1 MYDDEEEIKR
11 KRRNLILI
19 IVVIVA
25 IIILLLILLFVKT
38 SNSGKKKDNNNN
50 MECSLKIVSG
60 DQDSEGNYTGNV
72 VVGFD
77 KVSPEGE
84 ITSKNVGIQESKRNG
99 ETYTV
104 NKVGTVTV
112 KGFIYNKKGEV
123 QTCSTE
129 VTVSAPKGGCK
140 LSVTS
145 GTEADLGWYTS
156 DVAVKLD
163 SVETGNLTVSKY
175 YIALKD
181 AEKLPDENSDT
192 YTVKTEGVT
201 YLVGTI
207 EYTNGNK
214 STCNL
219 EVKKDS
225 VKPECTLKVTSGES
239 LGDGKYTG
247 DVKVGFDK
255 ATDESSGVGS
265 KGFGTAE
272 NFSNE
277 EYEFT
282 AFETKEVVGYVRD
295 KAGNLNSCKLTVTK
309 AKEGSSGGSGGN
321 GSGGNGSGGNGSG
334 GNGSGGN
341 GSGGN
346 GSSGSGGYVPTGAS
360 VVTTSTRMCELMVNG
375 AKMDGNFYST
385 VAVSFS
391 KVNAGLV
398 SSLITVNG
406 QSDANK
412 VTIAAPKT
420 NTNYT
425 ATATVTYN
433 NGQTVS
439 CSVKFGIYP
448 SLDKVNYFKNNAK
461 FGQMVDYN
469 PGVWATTAAMP
480 TSTDGQIG
488 GYYQGQSKNGNVAC
502 KDAGGP
508 ATRTGWYVYEVGNQV
523 KLIHAGIPLCMYH
536 SPDVKYTNALSV
548 MNNHGNAAVFKD
560 AGGLAT
566 DAYYAT
572 LTDYTNLYNQGGAPV
587 GEVYYLAGAN
597 NNAGYSTDS
606 FATYDKA
613 LWATSGNRVFATSG
627 TMGLRPIVV
636 LNAKVGATV
645 GSDGVWHLELVNRAS
660 NNDDDTKLVERV
672 NGSLTSTIA
681 DVESLY
687 Y

>member
-1 MYDDEEEIKR
+1 MYDDEEEIRR

-38 SNSGKKKDNNNN
+38 KNSGKKNDDNK
-50 MECSLKIVSG
+50 MECTLKIVSG

-77 KVSPEGE
+77 KISPEKE
-84 ITSKNVGIQESKRNG
+84 ITSKNVGIKESKRNG

-112 KGFIYNKKGEV
+112 QGFIYNKKGEV
-123 QTCSTE
+123 KTCSTE

-145 GTEADLGWYTS
+145 GTEGDLGWYTS

-175 YIALKD
+175 YITLKD
-181 AEKLPDENSDT
+181 EKTAPSENSDT
-192 YTVKTEGVT
+192 YTVKNEGVT
-201 YLVGTI
+201 SLVGTI

-219 EVKKDS
+219 EVKKDT

-255 ATDESSGVGS
+255 ATDETSGVGS

-272 NFSNE
+272 DYGNS
-277 EYEFT
+277 EYVFT
-282 AFETKEVVGYVRD
+282 AFETKEVTGFVRD

-309 AKEGSSGGSGGN
+309 AKEGSSGGSGSGGS
-321 GSGGNGSGGNGSG
+321 GSGGSGSGGSGGSGSSGSGSG
-334 GNGSGGN
+334 GSGSG
-341 GSGGN
+341 
-346 GSSGSGGYVPTGAS
+346 GSGGYVPTGAT
-360 VVTTSTRMCELMVNG
+360 VVNSSNRMCELMVNG
-375 AKMDGNFYST
+375 AKIGGNFYST
-385 VAVSFS
+385 VVVSFS
-391 KVNAGLV
+391 KVNAGLT
-398 SSLITVNG
+398 SSRITVNG
-406 QSDANK
+406 QSDANQ
-412 VTIAAPKT
+412 VTIAAPKSNAT
-420 NTNYT
+420 YT
-425 ATATVTYN
+425 ATASVTYN

-439 CSVKFGIYP
+439 CSVNFGIYP
-448 SLDKVNYFKNNAK
+448 SLDKVNYFKNNAR
-461 FGQMVDYN
+461 FGQVVDYN

-480 TSTDGQIG
+480 TTSDGQIG
-488 GYYQGQSKNGNVAC
+488 GYYQGQSKNGSVAC

-508 ATRTGWYVYEVGNQV
+508 ATKTGWYIYEVGNQV
-523 KLIHAGIPLCMYH
+523 KIIHAGIPLCMYH
-536 SPDVKYTNALSV
+536 SPDVRYTNALSV

-560 AGGLAT
+560 AGGLAA
-566 DAYYAT
+566 DAYYTT
-572 LTDYTNLYNQGGAPV
+572 LTDYTNLLSKGGAAV
-587 GEVYYLAGAN
+587 REVYYLAGAN

-613 LWATSGNRVFATSG
+613 LWATSGDRVFATSG

-636 LNAKVGATV
+636 LNAGVGASV
-645 GSDGVWHLELVNRAS
+645 GSDGAWHLELVSRAE
-660 NNDDDTKLVERV
+660 NNDDDSKLYERV
-672 NGSLTSTIA
+672 NGTLTSTIA

-687 Y
+687 H

>member
-1 MYDDEEEIKR
+1 M
-11 KRRNLILI
+11 
-19 IVVIVA
+19 
-25 IIILLLILLFVKT
+25 ILLFVKT
-38 SNSGKKKDNNNN
+38 SNSGKKKDNNT
-50 MECSLKIVSG
+50 MECSLKIISG

-123 QTCSTE
+123 KTCEQE

-156 DVAVKLD
+156 DVEVKLD
-163 SVETGNLTVSKY
+163 SIETGNLTVSKY
-175 YIALKD
+175 YIAPKD
-181 AEKLPDENSDT
+181 AESVPDENSNT
-192 YTVKTEGVT
+192 YKVSTEGVT
-201 YLVGTI
+201 NLVGTI

-255 ATDESSGVGS
+255 ATDETSGVGS

-272 NFSNE
+272 DFGNS

-309 AKEGSSGGSGGN
+309 AKEGSSGS
-321 GSGGNGSGGNGSG
+321 
-334 GNGSGGN
+334 
-341 GSGGN
+341 
-346 GSSGSGGYVPTGAS
+346 GSSGSGSSGSGSSGSGSSGSGSSGSGSSGSGSSGGYVPTGAT
-360 VVTTSTRMCELMVNG
+360 VVNTSNRMCELMVNG
-375 AKMDGNFYST
+375 AKMDGNFYSA

-391 KVNAGLV
+391 KVNAGLT

-412 VTIAAPKT
+412 VTISAPKT

-448 SLDKVNYFKNNAK
+448 SLDKVNYFKNNAQ

-480 TSTDGQIG
+480 TSGDGQIG
-488 GYYQGQSKNGNVAC
+488 GYYQGQSKNGNVTC
-502 KDAGGP
+502 KDAGGT
-508 ATRTGWYVYEVGNQV
+508 ASRTGWYVYEVGNQV
-523 KLIHAGIPLCMYH
+523 KIIHAGVPLCMYH
-536 SPDVKYTNALSV
+536 SPDVRYTNALSV
-548 MNNHGNAAVFKD
+548 MNNHANAAVFKD

-566 DAYYAT
+566 DAYYTT
-572 LTDYTNLYNQGGAPV
+572 LTDYSNLYNKGGAPT

-606 FATYDKA
+606 FASYDKA
-613 LWATSGNRVFATSG
+613 LWATTGNKVFATSG

-645 GSDGVWHLELVNRAS
+645 GSDGVWHLELVNRGI
-660 NNDDDTKLVERV
+660 NDTDDTKLTERV
-672 NGSLTSTIA
+672 NGKLTSTII

-687 Y
+687 H